1 MHHFHH
7 DDRGEKDVGYSKPF
21 RHLEFTSAL
30 AAELNIEHEDQLDIQ
45 FISALNYTGEERL
58 PDGRIEHYNEAMQY
72 MSLPEG
78 DSIVTREG
86 VIAAV
91 QRCSL
96 VHALYEVI
104 SVGDDWKT
112 LCARA
117 MDDGGF
123 LDLYQ
128 GGINEKDS
136 WCFRV
141 RNFEHLDLGNN
152 DDPNVS
158 AKEKRYGSN
167 ARSMKL
173 EKEGLD
179 ALEELMVL
187 FGGKVDLRNPD
198 CKIYA
203 FDGLVH
209 AQKALTR
216 RIAISPKVRTVR
228 AKNRHP
234 RIFETS
240 NNSPAFSLSLLD
252 FYHQPQYKNL
262 RHEYSIGT
270 NCCLFTREY
279 WSGPSRKCHFRPL
292 RRIVCYLVGSRHDC
306 PPLPHSRY

>member
-1 MHHFHH
+1 MFMITYSLTYYY
-7 DDRGEKDVGYSKPF
+7 RGEKDVGYSKPF

-30 AAELNIEHEDQLDIQ
+30 SAELNIGDEDQLDIQ
-45 FISALNYTGEERL
+45 FVSALNYTGEERL

-72 MSLPEG
+72 ISLPER
-78 DSIVTREG
+78 DAIVTREG

-104 SVGDDWKT
+104 SVGDDWNT

-123 LDLYQ
+123 QDLYQ
-128 GGINEKDS
+128 GGIHEKDS

-141 RNFEHLDLGNN
+141 RNFEHLDLGN
-152 DDPNVS
+152 DDNNVS
-158 AKEKRYGSN
+158 AKEKRYGSK

-179 ALEELMVL
+179 ALKELMIQ

-203 FDGLVH
+203 FDGLLH

-216 RIAISPKVRTVR
+216 RIAISPKVRLLQSVQ
-228 AKNRHP
+228 AKRWRLAH
-234 RIFETS
+234 
-240 NNSPAFSLSLLD
+240 L
-252 FYHQPQYKNL
+252 
-262 RHEYSIGT
+262 
-270 NCCLFTREY
+270 
-279 WSGPSRKCHFRPL
+279 
-292 RRIVCYLVGSRHDC
+292 
-306 PPLPHSRY
+306 